1 MRTTTTPIKQISR
14 SKCVGLIR
22 FFRYCLFFCNHYI
35 CALVI
40 VFLSHIATVEHSLQH
55 RACNIAAASLPSCLQ
70 GWFLWQRR
78 KRVEGSWPLPTTAT
92 TTSHTHTHTQLLIAS
107 NYARQLEAIFATL
120 LTFTDAKFIK
130 LDEHLMFISFVDI
143 FGCLALGLNGVSS
156 LALPFKATFQFKRAV
171 GIVCHYYFVECQIYS
186 LCSVM
191 LVNSSKVGQ
200 AEYSILLIW
209 NKSKLIKKHFK
220 RFVFIFYV

>member
-22 FFRYCLFFCNHYI
+22 FFRYCLFF
-35 CALVI
+35 VI
-40 VFLSHIATVEHSLQH
+40 ITFARLSLFSLATLPQSSIP
-55 RACNIAAASLPSCLQ
+55 CNIALATLLPPVYPAAFKGDFYDNGENEWKVLGHCQLPP
-70 GWFLWQRR
+70 
-78 KRVEGSWPLPTTAT
+78 PLH
-92 TTSHTHTHTQLLIAS
+92 HTHTHTQLLIAS

-156 LALPFKATFQFKRAV
+156 LALPFKAPFQFKRAV

-200 AEYSILLIW
+200 AEYSILLI
-209 NKSKLIKKHFK
+209 
-220 RFVFIFYV
+220 